1 MDAYVTSISNFVQD
15 NIMNRPSQT
24 ARSVPLYFPI
34 LFSLGLVL
42 LLGAFVGSRAYAG
55 ECPELLRHSFNSLQ
69 TGEPQDLCQYRG
81 KVLLVVN
88 TASYCAYTDQYGGLE
103 TLYRLYR
110 DQGLVVLGFPSND
123 FGNQEPDGNQKIARF
138 CRLTYGVEF
147 PMFEKSHVVG
157 ERRNALYA
165 ELHRRTG
172 QQPRWNF
179 HKYLIDP
186 TGERVLSFESAV
198 PPDDKRLMQELRK
211 MLDARKVLK
220 RTT

>member
-1 MDAYVTSISNFVQD
+1 
-15 NIMNRPSQT
+15 MNQTFLSKQPPRQSPRLRAPPVPRP
-24 ARSVPLYFPI
+24 
-34 LFSLGLVL
+34 FSTRVMLALLVL
-42 LLGAFVGSRAYAG
+42 TALLFGLRAEASD
-55 ECPELLRHSFNSLQ
+55 CPELLRHQFRSLQ

-88 TASYCAYTDQYGGLE
+88 TASYCGYTDQYGGLE
-103 TLYRLYR
+103 ELYRQYKDR
-110 DQGLVVLGFPSND
+110 GLVVLGFPSND
-123 FGNQEPDGNQKIARF
+123 FGGQEPGANKQIAQF

-157 ERRNALYA
+157 DQRNPLYA

-186 TGERVLSFESAV
+186 NGSVVKSYESAV
-198 PPDDKRLMQELRK
+198 PPDDKRLVDEIRRL
-211 MLDARKVLK
+211 LDARKLVK